1 MIFIRV
7 IWSIPT
13 LNLNEVATKEDLVL
27 IGPSGAKGSMS
38 LINQCIKNTIHYIF
52 DPGFILTQAN
62 DTDLTKGVSHADY
75 IIGNDYEIDLIQNR
89 VKNWDKIS
97 KQCVVIKTLGSKGS
111 EIFDH
116 GKKIKILP
124 AKVKKI
130 IDPTGAGDAWRSGF
144 IAGLERNFDLKTSAQ
159 MGSVAASFAVEAYG
173 TQEHTYTIEEF
184 NNRYRHTYKNLL
196 DL

>member
-1 MIFIRV
+1 
-7 IWSIPT
+7 
-13 LNLNEVATKEDLVL
+13 LVW
-27 IGPSGAKGSMS
+27 
-38 LINQCIKNTIHYIF
+38 NVHRN
-52 DPGFILTQAN
+52 
-62 DTDLTKGVSHADY
+62 
-75 IIGNDYEIDLIQNR
+75 
-89 VKNWDKIS
+89 
-97 KQCVVIKTLGSKGS
+97 
-111 EIFDH
+111 